1 MPRLPLEGA
10 LFSYCHT
17 AWREAAAGDWR
28 WLRSCHRQELPLLKA
43 SHTREESNFRNRFW
57 RPVPEPLG
65 HGHIGRNP
73 LSVDVRPAVP
83 VERVGVEPTRPS
95 GQTVF
100 GTVAAANRL
109 APPNLATHC
118 TISMQRSPGA
128 TRHSLQPKPPRC
140 SAPVPCQILE
150 LHRDCGAG
158 ENRTPNARRQ
168 RCYRPRALHVLD
180 TVEAIPDSRRPAN
193 RGHSSADVNPR
204 EAGSRHTMPCGDSA

>member
-1 MPRLPLEGA
+1 M
-10 LFSYCHT
+10 
-17 AWREAAAGDWR
+17 
-28 WLRSCHRQELPLLKA
+28 
-43 SHTREESNFRNRFW
+43 
-57 RPVPEPLG
+57 
-65 HGHIGRNP
+65 
-73 LSVDVRPAVP
+73 
-83 VERVGVEPTRPS
+83 GVEPTRPS

-109 APPNLATHC
+109 ASPNLATHC

-140 SAPVPCQILE
+140 SAPVLCQILE

-180 TVEAIPDSRRPAN
+180 TVEAIPDSRPPGEEGALLSRHQPT
-193 RGHSSADVNPR
+193 RSGESAQCRAEILHD
-204 EAGSRHTMPCGDSA
+204 AGSRAVKPQPTVTTLTGLTDHPADDARFALANLLRFTA